1 MSAGNDRPPRE
12 PDQPNDLEALSARL
26 RDARAV
32 RRAEGREP
40 DGEPP
45 QRSRAEGV
53 AWRLA
58 VEMVSALAVCGF
70 IGWWIDKWLDSSP
83 WGLLIGLLLGGTTG
97 LANAIRVALAVQRDA
112 EAADKSSS
120 PRSGQ

>member
-1 MSAGNDRPPRE
+1 MSAGDDRPPRE
-12 PDQPNDLEALSARL
+12 PGQPNDLEALSARL
-26 RDARAV
+26 RDARAT
-32 RRAEGREP
+32 RRAGGDQP
-40 DGEPP
+40 DGEPAP
-45 QRSRAEGV
+45 RSKAEGV

-70 IGWWIDKWLDSSP
+70 IGWWIDKWLDSPP

-112 EAADKSSS
+112 EAADKTSS

>member
-1 MSAGNDRPPRE
+1 MSAGDDRPPRE

-26 RDARAV
+26 RDARAT

-40 DGEPP
+40 DGGPP

-58 VEMVSALAVCGF
+58 VEMVSAFAVCGF

-97 LANAIRVALAVQRDA
+97 LVNAFRVARAVQKEA
-112 EAADKSSS
+112 EAADKSSG